1 MKVFNPLQFQGNT
14 NKSHYF
20 EGWYYKNV
28 SANLNEVY
36 SFIPGIS
43 LTKNNKHAFIQI
55 INGISG
61 ETWNVD
67 YPLETFRAFKNPFK
81 ICIGDSCFSA
91 NGFDLKIQDEKI
103 NIYGKI
109 EFSNRIKYPS
119 TLFSPGIMGWYSF
132 VPFMECKHGIGSVKH
147 LLHGELVIDG
157 KIIDLNGGKGYIEK
171 DWGTSFPESWIWLHC
186 NTFEE
191 PDCSFTFS
199 VAKIPWLGSFFMG
212 HICFLYLKGK
222 LYLFA
227 TYTGSKIP
235 DLKYDNPN
243 LEISLVNK
251 THLLKIQAK
260 QNRSGNLKAPKIG
273 EMNRIIKES
282 VDSEIEIQ
290 LFDKSGN
297 LHFSSVGKRAG
308 LEIIEKIFSYF

>member
-1 MKVFNPLQFQGNT
+1 MSKT
-14 NKSHYF
+14 DYF

-28 SANLNEVY
+28 SANLDEIF

-55 INGISG
+55 INGMSG
-61 ETWNVD
+61 ETWNID
-67 YPLETFRAFKNPFK
+67 YPLEKFRVFKNPFK
-81 ICIGDSCFSA
+81 ICIGDSCFSE
-91 NGFDLKIQDEKI
+91 NGFELYIQDEKI
-103 NIYGKI
+103 NIYGKV
-109 EFSNRIKYPS
+109 EFSNQVKFPS

-147 LLHGELVIDG
+147 HLQGELTINKKTIDFN
-157 KIIDLNGGKGYIEK
+157 NGTGYIEK

-186 NTFEE
+186 NTFTE

-199 VAKIPWLGSFFMG
+199 VAKIPWLGHFFMG

-222 LYLFA
+222 FYLFA
-227 TYTGSKIP
+227 TYNGSKITG
-235 DLKYDNPN
+235 LKYENPN
-243 LEISLVNK
+243 LEISLENK
-251 THLLKIQAK
+251 THQLQIVAR
-260 QNRSGNLKAPKIG
+260 QNRSGNLKAPKTG

-290 LFDKSGN
+290 LFDKSTK
-297 LHFSSVGKRAG
+297 LQFTSTGKRAG
-308 LEIIEKIFSYF
+308 LEIIDKIFSYF